1 MNIQIFGTKKCNETK
16 KAERFFKERGIK
28 YQFVDMKKK
37 GMSKGEFNSVAQANG
52 GLDHMINWE
61 GKDQNLLALIKYIAN
76 EDKLEKVLENPQV
89 IKTPVV
95 RNGKQST
102 LGYRPDV
109 WKKWISMIR
118 FKLKKEHIEFLKKMY
133 PDNKLIQRVLS
144 FEKEG
149 NFEMD
154 EENTYIDFMDYL
166 DDESVAWMDENYD
179 ATPQTIMLESI
190 RDDIFC
196 QTN

>member
-76 EDKLEKVLENPQV
+76 DDKLEKVLENPQV

-102 LGYRPDV
+102 LGYQPDV
-109 WKKWISMIR
+109 WKKWISMIK
-118 FKLKKEHIEFLKKMY
+118 FKLKKEQIEFLKKTY

-149 NFEMD
+149 IFEMD
-154 EENTYIDFMDYL
+154 DENTYIDFMDYL

>member
-102 LGYRPDV
+102 LGYQPDV
-109 WKKWISMIR
+109 WKKWISMIK
-118 FKLKKEHIEFLKKMY
+118 FKLKKEQIEFLKKTY

-149 NFEMD
+149 IFEMD
-154 EENTYIDFMDYL
+154 DENTYIDFMDYL

-179 ATPQTIMLESI
+179 ATP
-190 RDDIFC
+190 
-196 QTN
+196 

>member
-28 YQFVDMKKK
+28 YQFVDMNKK
-37 GMSKGEFNSVAQANG
+37 GMNKGEFNSVAQANG

-102 LGYRPDV
+102 LGYQPDV
-109 WKKWISMIR
+109 WKKWISMIK
-118 FKLKKEHIEFLKKMY
+118 FKLKKEQIEFLKKTY

-149 NFEMD
+149 IFEMD
-154 EENTYIDFMDYL
+154 DENTYIDFMDYL